1 MESRCHRLQDDLC
14 GSRGRGVHQADFAPF
29 GSVRERVDAHEP
41 NERPTV
47 AVHETSR
54 LPITDA
60 VADFGISPDG
70 GGTELVLHDSYTLNR
85 LGRFAKSY
93 TDKQMR
99 EGIGGLTK
107 GLKQESERIAAS
119 A

>member
-41 NERPTV
+41 NERLTV
-47 AVHETSR
+47 AIHETSR
-54 LPITDA
+54 LPISDA
-60 VADFGISPDG
+60 IADFGISPDD
-70 GGTELVLHDSYTLNR
+70 GGTELVLHYSYTLNR

-93 TDKQMR
+93 TDKQIR
-99 EGIGGLTK
+99 LGIGGLTK